1 LELIFLILL
10 SAIIYAI
17 LSSVK
22 NGFLKRSRL
31 LKSNRISKQ
40 VYLSALLEAVI
51 SSIGLLAAV
60 LIVNSFTETALS
72 DLLTFGLGAFT
83 CFYLVRLWVFKSQQ
97 KPAAK

>member
-1 LELIFLILL
+1 MELILLVLL
-10 SAIIYAI
+10 SAIVYTI

-31 LKSNRISKQ
+31 LKGNGRSKHI
-40 VYLSALLEAVI
+40 YLSALLEAVN

-60 LIVNSFTETALS
+60 LIVNFFTETALS
-72 DLLTFGLGAFT
+72 DLLTFGLGAFA
-83 CFYLVRLWVFKSQQ
+83 CFYLVRLLVFKSQQ